1 MKNYP
6 ACKEIILIPI
16 GKSCFLVSAHI
27 PDKQEKSILIIHQT
41 KTIHCMQKQ
50 CRDQARGRLGR
61 NSRPRG
67 RNFALNGTQG
77 EVGVSLKKK
86 KKIFFLGRLIF
97 ILSPHKCKLW

>member
-1 MKNYP
+1 M
-6 ACKEIILIPI
+6 IILFIWTYD
-16 GKSCFLVSAHI
+16 GTC
-27 PDKQEKSILIIHQT
+27 
-41 KTIHCMQKQ
+41 

-86 KKIFFLGRLIF
+86 KKKKKFFFFFFFFFSVTHFHSITTQMQAEATFSDNLLP
-97 ILSPHKCKLW
+97 LHHVSPSIKWQ